1 MYVFTYTKKVDN
13 ISLQQ
18 TIVFAGQEEVRGTP
32 GTPYDSGYPKPIM
45 QGGTEYEES
54 V

>member
-1 MYVFTYTKKVDN
+1 MYVFTCTKKVDN

-18 TIVFAGQEEVRGTP
+18 TNGFAVREAVRETP
-32 GTPYDSGYPKPIM
+32 ENPFDPGNPKPIM